1 MRYCADLPADPAIH
15 RILIIKWSA
24 MGDVI
29 LATALFEDI
38 ARAFPGREIHLN
50 TLPAWQG
57 LFTQDQRFQQVLAL
71 ELRDPRRQVAASLEW
86 LRQIRRQ
93 HYDLVIDLQCNDR
106 SRLLLSL
113 LWLSGCRIPYR
124 LGNRQ
129 QFPYNIAPIELPQ
142 PAHTIHRSRAALQ
155 AGNIPA
161 TTPRPILHIS
171 ELYRA
176 RAQKLLT
183 VHGLT
188 PGQFAIFLPGC
199 NANGYLKRWGA
210 DRYAALANQLHQEGL
225 ERIALIGGPDEID
238 ECQRI
243 AQACGPWLA
252 NLCGQTAI
260 LDIPPLCE
268 PACFIVAND
277 TGTAHLAAVTPTPM
291 LVLCGPTDPRRVKPL
306 GDNVVTLQAD
316 LPCINCYRKTCSH
329 HSCMTVLTP
338 SRVLQRLREFVGQ
351 CGIKGNR

>member
-1 MRYCADLPADPAIH
+1 MNRAMRYCADLPADATIR

-29 LATALFEDI
+29 LASALFEDI
-38 ARAFPGREIHLN
+38 ARAFPDRELHLN

-57 LFTQDQRFQQVLAL
+57 LFAEDPRFHKILAMDV
-71 ELRDPRRQVAASLEW
+71 RDPRQPVAAMWRW
-86 LRQIRRQ
+86 LRRIRQ
-93 HYDLVIDLQCNDR
+93 EQYDLVIDLQCNDR

-113 LWLSGCRIPYR
+113 LGLSGGRIRYR
-124 LGNRQ
+124 LGNRRQ
-129 QFPYNIAPIELPQ
+129 LPYNIAPAELPQ
-142 PAHTIHRSRAALQ
+142 PAHTIDRGRAALH

-161 TTPRPILHIS
+161 TTPRPVLHIPD
-171 ELYRA
+171 LHRA
-176 RAQKLLT
+176 RAEELLAA
-183 VHGLT
+183 HQLK

-199 NANGYLKRWGA
+199 NANGFLKRWGA
-210 DRYAALANQLHQEGL
+210 ARYAALAKRLHQNGL
-225 ERIALIGGPDEID
+225 ERIALIGGPDEIE

-243 AQACGPWLA
+243 ADACGPWLV

-268 PACFIVAND
+268 PARWIVAND
-277 TGTAHLAAVTPTPM
+277 TGTAHLAAATPTPM

-329 HSCMTVLTP
+329 QSCMVMLTP
-338 SRVLQRLREFVGQ
+338 ERVFQRLRELT
-351 CGIKGNR
+351 R